1 MPPELKAL
9 ISGKRVAVVGNAQS
23 LNSTTYGKEID
34 SHDVVIR
41 INHAANF
48 FIGDER
54 FDNEDCDLEAAVGSK
69 IDVWAIWDKRNY
81 VFWVNRLPKKAQE
94 MYNKDAGVQVPL
106 LDLAMGR
113 RWQGFF
119 WIPRGRNWD
128 EDDSKVP
135 KDNKEYGEKYKDQI
149 QFKGE
154 LCRDF
159 RNPSSGL
166 TVLRLID
173 MCQRRGTTV
182 KAPKGRMSLGRS
194 MEVNIYGFDF
204 KATPTFNKP
213 DEKITETEAGERMC
227 RFGHTF
233 IREQKEVLRLCKE
246 NGWKL
251 KQ

>member
-9 ISGKRVAVVGNAQS
+9 VTGKRVAVVGNAQS

-34 SHDVVIR
+34 AHDVVIR

-48 FIGDER
+48 YIGSES
-54 FDNEDCDLEAAVGSK
+54 FDGEDVDLEAAVGSK
-69 IDVWAIWDKRNY
+69 IDVWAIWDKANY
-81 VFWVNRLPKKAQE
+81 VFWVDRLPKLAKE
-94 MYNKDAGVQVPL
+94 VYNKDGGVQVPL

-119 WIPRGRNWD
+119 WVPRGNNWKD
-128 EDDSKVP
+128 HVPHVP
-135 KDNKEYGEKYKDQI
+135 KDAKEYSEKYLDQI

-154 LCRDF
+154 LCKDF
-159 RNPSSGL
+159 QNPSSGI
-166 TVLRLID
+166 TVLSLLD
-173 MCQRRGTTV
+173 LCQRRGTTK

-204 KATPTFNKP
+204 KETPTFNKP
-213 DEKITETEAGERMC
+213 NEKITETEDGERIC
-227 RFGHTF
+227 RFGHKF
-233 IREQKEVLRLCKE
+233 IREKDAILTMCKD

-251 KQ
+251 KK